1 METAVRSGFDW
12 VEVLISTLTVG
23 VVAFVMLQIKEWV
36 DAGRFD
42 TYGTMVD
49 ALLVAVGMLV
59 LNVIQQF
66 VSRSPQG

>member
-1 METAVRSGFDW
+1 METAIRSGFDW
-12 VEVLISTLTVG
+12 LDVLIYTLTVAA
-23 VVAFVMLQIKEWV
+23 VAFVMLQIKEWV

-59 LNVIQQF
+59 LNVVQQL
-66 VSRSPQG
+66 VNRSPRG